1 MSQIGIKLANHD
13 FFPIID
19 VSNLPIEK
27 EIELTTIRDGQKT
40 VQINLFKKDGDDEP
54 LYVGSLMIE
63 GLKEDSCG
71 EATINLKLKL
81 DDNNHLSAEAT
92 DITTGNK
99 QSFGISIDE
108 LDKNTFSTTD
118 FNLDDDPVFKDIDSS
133 IDDVSSLD
141 FSFSD
146 NIDKSDEEKGM
157 ENETFSESLE
167 TNEDIDDFSFT
178 GLDDESS
185 SLENELMDGNSS
197 FEMEEDNEGIKA
209 FEEESSVIS
218 DVDDERFEDESL
230 EDSFTEEKKG
240 IPIWLKILLIIFLLS
255 LLVIGVSLFF
265 TNKEKGHIINENT
278 EKEIGEKIEKVE
290 EASIEDKNPMD
301 ELTTESPSKKEEPFP
316 KKDEKIEKSTPEVSK
331 VQEEEKK
338 KERTDGGEKIATVEG
353 NTVKKE
359 VRYRLRWGDTLWD
372 IAQNFYKNPW
382 AYKKI
387 AKYNNIKNPNK
398 IISGTYITIPAK

>member
-146 NIDKSDEEKGM
+146 NIDKSDEGKGM

-209 FEEESSVIS
+209 FEGEPCVTS

-265 TNKEKGHIINENT
+265 TNKEKGRIINENT

>member
-71 EATINLKLKL
+71 EATINLKLRL

-146 NIDKSDEEKGM
+146 NIDKSDEGKGM

-197 FEMEEDNEGIKA
+197 FEMEKDNEGIKA

-338 KERTDGGEKIATVEG
+338 KERTDEGEKIATVEG